1 LTKKLIRISLV
12 SLRGDLFCDGGRHQ
26 IFKTSELSRILT
38 YPLVLKMPLRYDHL
52 KDLPNLIKK
61 QHMKKIVEIREYIN
75 ELQTKLQECEAMEQ
89 YFERNSLFEL
99 KTITQQKKRK
109 LKRKLTKLID
119 SSIFYC
125 DRKLQLHS
133 EIVTGLMDV
142 SLILECIKYRAKEDN
157 LIVYN

>member
-1 LTKKLIRISLV
+1 
-12 SLRGDLFCDGGRHQ
+12 
-26 IFKTSELSRILT
+26 
-38 YPLVLKMPLRYDHL
+38 MPLRYDHL

-61 QHMKKIVEIREYIN
+61 QHMKKIAEISEYIN